1 MDKRA
6 LIADDQYGGSLDTL
20 LPRLLDFC
28 VASFAACFSRD
39 AGELCVPVG
48 LCAVSVLLL
57 LLSAPLSVYQSCR
70 YGAQRPGASSVFLY
84 CFIGDLCGTVGA
96 VLSRQLHV
104 QILVGASAAAV
115 DAVNAASCCLPALLC
130 RASTT
135 ERRRRLLRGRR
146 RRQRLLA
153 VCVLMVIAGAFL
165 RSGLSRPSDGPV
177 VGRRLLRVAP
187 RVSRL
192 DPLLRARM
200 QRFTPAVEQDTTAA
214 LGYTLGLVSVVIAC
228 SSRLPALCGPCRQSP
243 SWASATSDLLSSAA
257 WALYAAAL
265 LLYDTRRSFLLSA
278 LPWLLSAVCCAALD
292 LLILAAQW
300 CRWMRG
306 AGPQPGRLSSDTE
319 RLLGDPGIADEE
331 NAGMKR
337 AQIRSSA
344 NTKNKSAQNVSEMGR
359 YMDVSGRPARKIC
372 LKEVTVAKDKGVD
385 RFPGRTVRILRVDG
399 RSSTDTSGDSSFSS
413 DLEWDFAEAHARW
426 RDPTA
431 NAPAGEKL
439 PLLERP
445 KAAQPPHA
453 CATSGPPRTAPGAEE
468 DGSVS
473 VRLDEMARIV

>member
-187 RVSRL
+187 R
-192 DPLLRARM
+192 
-200 QRFTPAVEQDTTAA
+200 
-214 LGYTLGLVSVVIAC
+214 
-228 SSRLPALCGPCRQSP
+228 CRQSP